1 MKKSIIIIV
10 CITIIVLVGIFI
22 GIKLTD
28 KSQVNK
34 NNETEDLYLPDV
46 YENNI
51 IVQTIEIASEEEKT
65 TPNTLIIYKTYYTK
79 CKHYIKKYE
88 MIDVSKVNLTEE
100 EFKEKYKNWKLD
112 KFSSE
117 EIELSKEEEK
127 FCGQHYKIKL
137 EDDIVVIYRVDEDE
151 KEIEY
156 QRTDITTKYLTNEDI
171 LKLSTG
177 IIVYGKE
184 NLTATIEDYE

>member
-137 EDDIVVIYRVDEDE
+137 EDDIIVIYRVDEDE

>member
-51 IVQTIEIASEEEKT
+51 IVQTIEIASEVEKT

>member
-34 NNETEDLYLPDV
+34 NNEAEDLYLPDV

-51 IVQTIEIASEEEKT
+51 IVQTIEIASEVEKT

-156 QRTDITTKYLTNEDI
+156 QRTDITTEYLTNEDI